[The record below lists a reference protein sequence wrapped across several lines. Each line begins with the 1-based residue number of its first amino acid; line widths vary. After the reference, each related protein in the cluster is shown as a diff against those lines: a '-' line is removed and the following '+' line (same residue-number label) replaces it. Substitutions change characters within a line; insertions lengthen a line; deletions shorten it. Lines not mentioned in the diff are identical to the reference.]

1 MSIAVAIAGLVFLI
15 IIHEAGHFFVARAVG
30 MRPRKFYIFFPPAI
44 FKRVRNGIEYGI
56 GAIPLGGYVKIPGM
70 HRPAGGDLR
79 AHLHPAVEEA
89 PWLEGHVTRAA
100 EALDAMRYDDA
111 KAALTDLRAAV
122 ERADLSEPVAN
133 AADRGLTDIEDG
145 LSGDA
150 YWRAQTWKRVAVIF
164 AGPGVNLIF
173 AIGLL
178 AAVFALGVPMANT
191 VESVNSGSPAA
202 AAGLQP
208 GDTIVAIDGKD
219 VTPVLTDRVPARV
232 SSSEGEPIQLTVER
246 DGRRVELK
254 TVRTE
259 QIEGAWRLGFVLRGT
274 EKSFGPV
281 QSVKYAFQETWAI
294 TEATASAIARLV
306 TGDSR
311 DEISSPVG
319 IVQGS
324 SDALEIDYR
333 IYLRILALIS
343 LSLALL
349 NLLPLLPLDGGHIAF
364 SILEGVRGRAIPRVA
379 YERASAVGI
388 ALVLLLFFLGVT
400 NDVNR
405 LNGG

>member
-79 AHLHPAVEEA
+79 AHLQPAVEEA
-89 PWLEGHVTRAA
+89 PWLDGHVTRAA
-100 EALDAMRYDDA
+100 EPLDAMRYDDA
-111 KAALTDLRAAV
+111 RVALADLRAAV
-122 ERADLSEPVAN
+122 GRADLTEAVAN

-150 YWRAQTWKRVAVIF
+150 YWRATTWKRVAVIF

-191 VESVNSGSPAA
+191 VESVEPGTPAVE
-202 AAGLQP
+202 AGLRP
-208 GDTIVAIDGKD
+208 GDRIVAINGDE
-219 VTPVLTDRVPARV
+219 VTPVLTDRVASHIRG
-232 SSSEGEPIQLTVER
+232 SEAEPVQLTIER
-246 DGRRVELK
+246 DGRRIDLPTVE
-254 TVRTE
+254 TE
-259 QIEGAWRLGFVLRGT
+259 KLDGIWRLGFVLQQT
-274 EKSFGPV
+274 EESFGPV
-281 QSVKYAFQETWAI
+281 QSMKYAFLETWAV
-294 TEATASAIARLV
+294 TEATGSAIARLV
-306 TGDSR
+306 TGSSR

-364 SILEGVRGRAIPRVA
+364 SLLEGARGRAIPRVA
-379 YERASAVGI
+379 YERASAIGI

>member
-79 AHLHPAVEEA
+79 AHLQPAVEEA
-89 PWLEGHVTRAA
+89 PWLDGHVTRAA
-100 EALDAMRYDDA
+100 EPLDAMRYDDA
-111 KAALTDLRAAV
+111 RVALADLRAAV
-122 ERADLSEPVAN
+122 GRADLTEAVAN

-150 YWRAQTWKRVAVIF
+150 YWRATTWKRVAVIF

-191 VESVNSGSPAA
+191 VESVEPGTPAVE
-202 AAGLQP
+202 AGLRP
-208 GDTIVAIDGKD
+208 GDRIVAINGDE
-219 VTPVLTDRVPARV
+219 VTPVLTDRVASHIRG
-232 SSSEGEPIQLTVER
+232 SEAEPVQLTIER
-246 DGRRVELK
+246 DGRRIDLPTVE
-254 TVRTE
+254 TE
-259 QIEGAWRLGFVLRGT
+259 KLDGIWRLGFVLQQT
-274 EKSFGPV
+274 EESFGPV
-281 QSVKYAFQETWAI
+281 QSMKYAFLETWAV
-294 TEATASAIARLV
+294 TEATGSAIARLV
-306 TGDSR
+306 TGSSR

-364 SILEGVRGRAIPRVA
+364 SLLEKARGRAIPRVA
-379 YERASAVGI
+379 YERYSAVGL
-388 ALVLLLFFLGVT
+388 ALVLMLFFLGLS
-400 NDVNR
+400 NDVGN
-405 LNGG
+405 LGG

>member
-1 MSIAVAIAGLVFLI
+1 VSVGVAIAGLVFLI
-15 IIHEAGHFFVARAVG
+15 IIHEAGHFFVARGVG

-70 HRPAGGDLR
+70 HRPAGADLQ
-79 AHLHPAVEEA
+79 AHLARAVDEA
-89 PWLEGHVTRAA
+89 PWLEGPVTRAA
-100 EALDAMRYDDA
+100 NPLDAMDYD
-111 KAALTDLRAAV
+111 AARPELAELRTAV
-122 ERADLSEPVAN
+122 ERADLSESARHG
-133 AADRGLTDIEDG
+133 ADRGLTDIEDG

-150 YWRAQTWKRVAVIF
+150 YWRAGTWKRVAVIF
-164 AGPGVNLIF
+164 AGPGVNLVF

-178 AAVFALGVPMANT
+178 AAVFALGVPVANT
-191 VESVNSGSPAA
+191 VESVNAGTPAQ
-202 AAGLQP
+202 AAGLEP
-208 GDTIVAIDGKD
+208 GDRIVAIDGQE
-219 VTPVLTDRVPARV
+219 VTPVLTDRVPNRV
-232 SSSEGEPIQLTVER
+232 SSSEGDPIQLTVVR
-246 DGRRVELK
+246 DGERVDLK

-259 QIEGAWRLGFVLRGT
+259 QIDGAWRLGFVLRGT
-274 EKSFGPV
+274 EESFGPA
-281 QSVKYAFQETWAI
+281 QSVKYAFLETWAI
-294 TEATASAIARLV
+294 TEATGKAIARLV
-306 TGDSR
+306 TGESR

-364 SILEGVRGRAIPRVA
+364 SLLEGARGRAIPRVA
-379 YERASAVGI
+379 YERASAIGI
-388 ALVLLLFFLGVT
+388 ALVLMLFFLGLT
-400 NDVNR
+400 NDLSR
-405 LNGG
+405 LQGG